1 MVDVIIIYDTITG
14 TTAKAAAEVL
24 AGVKASGADCIVKRV
39 QDASE
44 NDLVYPSGVIL
55 GSPNVNDNYSGRMR
69 EFIDGRMKEVRLWG
83 KVGAAFGTYKWNQD
97 NVRKLEV
104 AMELL
109 DIRTVT
115 PGVNSLRHPDN
126 ETAQKL
132 RELGEAVGK
141 EALRLKAVKK

>member
-39 QDASE
+39 QEVSE
-44 NDLVYPSGVIL
+44 NDLVYPPGIIL
-55 GSPNVNDNYSGRMR
+55 GSPNVNDTFSGRMR
-69 EFIDGRMKEVRLWG
+69 TFLDGPLKEARPWG

-104 AMELL
+104 AMELH
-109 DIRTVT
+109 DIKIVA
-115 PGVNSLRHPDN
+115 PGVNSLRHPTD
-126 ETAQKL
+126 EVAQRL
-132 RELGEAVGK
+132 RELGEAVGR
-141 EALRLKAVKK
+141 EALKLRANKK

>member
-1 MVDVIIIYDTITG
+1 MVDVIIIYDTVTG

-24 AGVKASGADCIVKRV
+24 AGVKASGADCIVKKV
-39 QDASE
+39 QEASE
-44 NDLVYPSGVIL
+44 NDLAYPPGIIL

-69 EFIDGRMKEVRLWG
+69 GFIDGPMKDARLWG

-104 AMELL
+104 AMEQ
-109 DIRTVT
+109 DGIKIVA

-132 RELGEAVGK
+132 RDLGEAVGK
-141 EALRLKAVKK
+141 EALKLKGARK